1 MSHWWRAHDE
11 AVDDPKLC
19 LLSDRAHRAWFNLCC
34 LTSANGGTFPN
45 VNVILLKLRL
55 SKSKLA
61 SVFEELKE
69 AGLIDEDETG
79 VRPHNWNGRQFK
91 SDISTERVK
100 QHRERQR
107 NVSVTPPETE
117 NRNREESKIA
127 ASAATTPGKA
137 YEFED
142 GIIRLTAKDFIK
154 WEKAFSY
161 LDLRAELT
169 TLVKWAGD
177 EGPDNWFF
185 AVSGAL
191 GKRNREVKRQ
201 LDLAKQGGPQL
212 PLTRAGNPWPE
223 GQM

>member
-45 VNVILLKLRL
+45 VKVILLKLRL
-55 SKSKLA
+55 SKVRLA
-61 SVFEELKE
+61 SVLAELKE

-91 SDISTERVK
+91 SDVSTERVK

-127 ASAATTPGKA
+127 ASAATTTGKV

-191 GKRNREVKRQ
+191 GKRNREVKKQ